1 MCPSYPTSA
10 SGRTLAKPS
19 GIIGIG
25 YRNHSR
31 TYTVRQY
38 PKTNHSTEFQWKI
51 SNNSVTKCKEAIFS
65 FLQCRAWFWF
75 SHNIFERT
83 ESAYSR
89 VGHVNYGQ
97 LGNRLANLWIN
108 GPLGLGYRAGARL
121 SYPARH
127 TPLSPTYHTN
137 WPARRTT
144 GLAVGMLRIRVANWS
159 LSVGKLLALT
169 YVQIFGQ
176 PYSHFTCL
184 IIQNGWSLFLLFHL
198 LHRWRS
204 SYIDR
209 FMIFTFQ

>member
-31 TYTVRQY
+31 TYTVWQY

-51 SNNSVTKCKEAIFS
+51 SNNSVTKCNEAIFS
-65 FLQCRAWFWF
+65 FLQCRACFWF

-97 LGNRLANLWIN
+97 LGNRLVNLWIN
-108 GPLGLGYRAGARL
+108 GPLGLGWRVGGRL

-127 TPLSPTYHTN
+127 TPLSPT
-137 WPARRTT
+137 
-144 GLAVGMLRIRVANWS
+144 L
-159 LSVGKLLALT
+159 
-169 YVQIFGQ
+169 
-176 PYSHFTCL
+176 
-184 IIQNGWSLFLLFHL
+184 GWSNSHTCPDSRAGCLPQ
-198 LHRWRS
+198 
-204 SYIDR
+204 
-209 FMIFTFQ
+209 FTRLTWSALGASPPATG